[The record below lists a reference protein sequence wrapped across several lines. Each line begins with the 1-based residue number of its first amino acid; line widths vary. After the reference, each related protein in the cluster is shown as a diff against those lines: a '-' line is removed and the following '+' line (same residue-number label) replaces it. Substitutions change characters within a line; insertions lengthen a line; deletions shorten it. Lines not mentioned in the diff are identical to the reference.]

1 MSRAIAVVSRL
12 PRADDDAVDVCK
24 RGEHAA
30 SDVLR
35 GQGAALCLMDN
46 IGGLQMIGGTETYR
60 CTGLIR
66 SARMIALVVLAGGAG
81 DATASP
87 DYPFNGRWRIDT
99 TSVTGDIKPTVFDV
113 RDGRFKRDDN
123 PSVTA
128 DGRPHPVTDD
138 LYVDEQTISI
148 ESDHLVKEVDKIRGK
163 LAYTVD
169 YSISPD
175 GNTLTWHVAS
185 YTSPDGNAARSE
197 TVQRRVG
204 PAGKGAH
211 LLTGT
216 WKRVSVTADARNDWT
231 LKLKG
236 NRFSQRTD
244 GGSGYDAIIGG
255 PPVKL
260 DGDNSGVRAQ
270 ITRPRPDLIVET
282 DFAVN
287 GTVDDIFSMQL
298 MPDGK
303 TIRVTGTYGPDK
315 KPTAFTMHKQAD

>member
-1 MSRAIAVVSRL
+1 
-12 PRADDDAVDVCK
+12 
-24 RGEHAA
+24 
-30 SDVLR
+30 
-35 GQGAALCLMDN
+35 
-46 IGGLQMIGGTETYR
+46 MIGCKKTFRY
-60 CTGLIR
+60 TGF
-66 SARMIALVVLAGGAG
+66 ARGAQLATLVVLGGCAGGA
-81 DATASP
+81 TESP
-87 DYPFNGRWRIDT
+87 DYPFSGRWRIDT
-99 TSVTGDIKPTVFDV
+99 TSVTEDTKPTVFQV
-113 RDGRFKRDDN
+113 RDGLFKRNDN
-123 PSVTA
+123 ASITA
-128 DGRPHPVTDD
+128 DGRPHPIVDD

-148 ESDHLVKEVDKIRGK
+148 DSDHLVKEVDKIRGK

-185 YTSPDGNAARSE
+185 YTSPDGKAARSE

-204 PAGKGAH
+204 PAKKGAH

-216 WKRVSVTADARNDWT
+216 WKRVSVTADARNDWI
-231 LKLKG
+231 LKLEG

-255 PPVKL
+255 PPVRL

-282 DFAVN
+282 DFAAK
-287 GTVDDIFSMQL
+287 GTIDDTFSMQL

-303 TIRVTGTYGPDK
+303 TIRVKGTYGPDK
-315 KPTAFTMHKQAD
+315 RPTAFTMHKQAD

>member
-1 MSRAIAVVSRL
+1 MIR
-12 PRADDDAVDVCK
+12 PK
-24 RGEHAA
+24 R
-30 SDVLR
+30 
-35 GQGAALCLMDN
+35 
-46 IGGLQMIGGTETYR
+46 TYR
-60 CTGLIR
+60 DKGFAKGARLIT
-66 SARMIALVVLAGGAG
+66 LVLLAGGAG
-81 DATASP
+81 AATAAP
-87 DYPFNGRWRIDT
+87 DYPFSGRWRVDI
-99 TSVTGDIKPTVFDV
+99 TSITGDTKPTVFQV

-123 PSVTA
+123 ASITA
-128 DGRPHPVTDD
+128 DGRPHPVADD

-148 ESDHLVKEVDKIRGK
+148 DSDHLVKEVDRIRGK

-175 GNTLTWHVAS
+175 RNTLTWHVAS
-185 YTSPDGNAARSE
+185 YTSPDGNPDRSE

-204 PAGKGAH
+204 PPKKGAH
-211 LLTGT
+211 LLTGS
-216 WKRVSVTADARNDWT
+216 WKHVNVTADARNDWI
-231 LKLKG
+231 LKLEG

-255 PPVKL
+255 PPVRL

-282 DFAVN
+282 DFAAK
-287 GTVDDIFSMQL
+287 GTVDDTFSMQL

-315 KPTAFTMHKQAD
+315 RPTAFTMHKQAD

>member
-1 MSRAIAVVSRL
+1 
-12 PRADDDAVDVCK
+12 
-24 RGEHAA
+24 
-30 SDVLR
+30 
-35 GQGAALCLMDN
+35 
-46 IGGLQMIGGTETYR
+46 MIGRTRTHLL
-60 CTGLIR
+60 TGLAR
-66 SARMIALVVLAGGAG
+66 SVQLITLVVLANSAGA
-81 DATASP
+81 ATATP
-87 DYPFNGRWRIDT
+87 DYPFSGRWRIDT
-99 TSVTGDIKPTVFDV
+99 TSITGDAKPTVFDV
-113 RDGRFKRDDN
+113 RGGRFKRDDN
-123 PSVTA
+123 ASITA

-148 ESDHLVKEVDKIRGK
+148 DSDYLVKEVDKIRGK

-169 YSISPD
+169 YSVSPD

-185 YTSPDGNAARSE
+185 YTGPDGNAVRSE

-204 PAGKGAH
+204 LPKKDAH
-211 LLTGT
+211 LLTGR
-216 WKRVSVTADARNDWT
+216 WERVSVTADARNDWI
-231 LKLKG
+231 LKLEC

-282 DFAVN
+282 DFAAN
-287 GTVDDIFSMQL
+287 GAIDDTFSMQL

-303 TIRVTGTYGPDK
+303 TIRVTGTYGPNK
-315 KPTAFTMHKQAD
+315 RPTGFTMHKQAD